1 MAVPPD
7 DLTCQEIVEL
17 VTDYLD
23 GSLPERQAT
32 RFAAHLAHCPE
43 CRDHVENMRTAISI
57 AGRVR
62 HASLSPAAQTRLI
75 AAFHGWRSAER
86 V

>member
-17 VTDYLD
+17 VTDYLE
-23 GSLPERQAT
+23 GSLPERQAA
-32 RFAAHLAHCPE
+32 RFAAHLARCPE
-43 CRDHVENMRTAISI
+43 CRDHVENVRTAISL
-57 AGRVR
+57 AGRVS
-62 HASLSPAAQTRLI
+62 HASLSPAAEARLI
-75 AAFHGWRSAER
+75 AAFRGWRSTER